1 MPPDITATSLRVGG
15 VNEVVNRTHDIVCGT
30 VRGGWGDSFASVAT
44 IMEYYQQSNETLSK
58 GGRAIAGWPVPEE
71 NVYPPTCS
79 AFLEN
84 CSQKDCAMLPKF
96 MEQLFDSTHF
106 HIMASSSHLR
116 SLADCMLAS
125 LLQYLEPFLERYGAD
140 HVVMV
145 ALFDQAARFKISKE
159 KLVSWGRIV
168 RNDFNRKNI
177 RNSATTIPSF
187 AELLK
192 GVKETEKKRGSNS
205 TVL

>member
-1 MPPDITATSLRVGG
+1 
-15 VNEVVNRTHDIVCGT
+15 
-30 VRGGWGDSFASVAT
+30 
-44 IMEYYQQSNETLSK
+44 
-58 GGRAIAGWPVPEE
+58 
-71 NVYPPTCS
+71 
-79 AFLEN
+79 
-84 CSQKDCAMLPKF
+84 
-96 MEQLFDSTHF
+96 
-106 HIMASSSHLR
+106 
-116 SLADCMLAS
+116 MLAS